1 MKYYYIGTDEA
12 GYGPNLG
19 PLLVSSSMWGAD
31 VPATDDPL
39 TLLNTRVLKSVG
51 YKEGFRICDSK
62 RIYHSG
68 HLAPLERSFYFAL
81 ESSLNRVDDLPLFRH
96 EEVLPPYYPSW
107 LSVVHSISTSPQ
119 SELKFSP
126 PWENEITFSLPL
138 TGLQG
143 WTERFPEDYS
153 LTTAR
158 LESEGIH
165 LLGIASRRVQPYEFN
180 IMLDRLDLKSE
191 LLAEATLETA
201 LFLLRPILDN
211 CSEKKEILLCCD
223 KLGGRNRYG
232 DLLMRYFPESK
243 FEIEIESREVSA
255 YRFPLSRGHMSVIF
269 QAKGETNIPTAMAS
283 IVSKYQRE
291 ISMIAFNRYWQKR
304 KPSLAPTAGYPA
316 DAKRFRMETKDL
328 RHAEGISED
337 CFWRKK

>member
-1 MKYYYIGTDEA
+1 
-12 GYGPNLG
+12 
-19 PLLVSSSMWGAD
+19 
-31 VPATDDPL
+31 
-39 TLLNTRVLKSVG
+39 
-51 YKEGFRICDSK
+51 
-62 RIYHSG
+62 
-68 HLAPLERSFYFAL
+68 
-81 ESSLNRVDDLPLFRH
+81 
-96 EEVLPPYYPSW
+96 
-107 LSVVHSISTSPQ
+107 
-119 SELKFSP
+119 
-126 PWENEITFSLPL
+126 
-138 TGLQG
+138 
-143 WTERFPEDYS
+143 
-153 LTTAR
+153 
-158 LESEGIH
+158 
-165 LLGIASRRVQPYEFN
+165 
-180 IMLDRLDLKSE
+180 MLDRLDLKSE

-201 LFLLRPILDN
+201 LFLLRPILDK

-223 KLGGRNRYG
+223 TLGGRNRYG